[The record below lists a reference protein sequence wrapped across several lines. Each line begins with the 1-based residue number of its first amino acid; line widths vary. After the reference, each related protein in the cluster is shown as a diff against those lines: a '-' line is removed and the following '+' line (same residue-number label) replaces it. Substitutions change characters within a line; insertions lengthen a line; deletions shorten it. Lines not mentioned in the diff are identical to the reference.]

1 MEADAETAERIAKLE
16 SAIKHLK
23 DDFER
28 HRDNDF
34 REVRSIA
41 LSVQNRFGWCMGAA
55 AGAGAMLPLVLP
67 KIVKAM
73 GLS

>member
-1 MEADAETAERIAKLE
+1 METDADLAERITRLE

-23 DDFER
+23 EDFER
-28 HRDNDF
+28 HRDQDF
-34 REVRSIA
+34 REVRA
-41 LSVQNRFGWCMGAA
+41 VTLSNEKRYGWAMGAA

-73 GLS
+73 GLL